1 MSIPMKKYSADIHGE
16 FENNSDIGD
25 GAVYLA
31 SEVDARIAEL
41 ERLLRE
47 AHFFMGEDFQFSGHW
62 SDIKVEDVCAAPRYL
77 QLWKDLNKALGL

>member
-31 SEVDARIAEL
+31 SDVDARIAEM

-47 AHFFMGEDFQFSGHW
+47 AEAMLCDERAGEAANELARRI
-62 SDIKVEDVCAAPRYL
+62 IKACSL
-77 QLWKDLNKALGL
+77 